1 MQKAERHF
9 RAALEINSKLP
20 ATLYQMA
27 LLMVNSGRYLPA
39 RAYLQRHSELAA
51 PAPRSLWLGIL
62 IERKLGDAQAVANYS
77 MRLKSNFPNTEEAQ
91 LLRESEK
98 K

>member
-1 MQKAERHF
+1 
-9 RAALEINSKLP
+9 
-20 ATLYQMA
+20 MA
-27 LLMVNSGRYLPA
+27 LLMRNSERPLPA
-39 RAYLQRHSELAA
+39 RAYLQRYSELVA
-51 PAPRSLWLGIL
+51 PEPRSLWLGIL

-77 MRLKSNFPNTEEAQ
+77 MRLKSNFPNTEEAR